1 MFSYIMEN
9 DEIGTWGAN
18 TARPWKRRLQT
29 VAQNA
34 DSARFVPVAKEF
46 GATASAVEQINR
58 VEFP

>member
-46 GATASAVEQINR
+46 GATSKCGRAD
-58 VEFP
+58 